1 MNLTVVKKTEDL
13 GNLILNELEQQV
25 VLLTNS
31 ISKKLALPESSSS
44 ESENAVVE
52 EGKLALTERTSKL
65 LLTLNKL
72 GKQIAEHYLSQ
83 AKSLAV
89 VKSAQEKYALVDLKT
104 KEARACL
111 ESFFEVLISTVIT
124 KNIINP
130 LFNSLQ
136 VKYTQSKETVTV
148 VIENIKKTDA
158 QNLLVQAK
166 DSYESLKQATI
177 VSLSG
182 EKLSFTFAR
191 EFFKTSFER
200 IQKEISQLLTDV
212 SALRARFV
220 EEAVNLYKLSLEEF
234 KQKRSAKLGRKAI
247 VVNEE

>member
-166 DSYESLKQATI
+166 DSYESLK
-177 VSLSG
+177 
-182 EKLSFTFAR
+182 
-191 EFFKTSFER
+191 
-200 IQKEISQLLTDV
+200 
-212 SALRARFV
+212 
-220 EEAVNLYKLSLEEF
+220 
-234 KQKRSAKLGRKAI
+234 
-247 VVNEE
+247 